1 MENTSKN
8 FFETMT
14 EMQKKLVENFNDVTE
29 KAKKNIFSTNY
40 MDSDPFKKWYDSQ
53 MSFFNQS
60 HDKKG
65 ENDPMNFFNTW
76 MENQMNFGKT
86 WLEQT
91 QNTFTKMSKDAT
103 ATPNMDMYNS
113 WMETMNKSYGEMI
126 KNFSGKNEGMNSFS
140 GLFNNSQN
148 YMKMFE
154 IWMPMLGSL
163 KDKSFTPESFKSMFN
178 AQLFKNYMDSVFNM
192 QPDYMKDM
200 MNKYND
206 SMKSG
211 FESFSTQGKSYYDTL
226 TQNMRKSMPNGLEA
240 FDQFSNMYKS
250 YSDSLNQ
257 AFSPIMKMITPGTQK
272 DQINT
277 LNELSNDFSQYNML
291 NNKMQYMMYST
302 GVKAME
308 EVSETIFNKMKNGED
323 MSNFL
328 NIYQEYL
335 NINDKNFVKLFDSE
349 EYSKLQG
356 EFNAIDMKIKRAVNL
371 QMEKSLAHLPLINR
385 TEMDELYKTV
395 YELKK
400 QISELVKFNKAS
412 VVNMVATATKTAESA
427 TAATESKTESSKA
440 TAKPAAKKA

>member
-1 MENTSKN
+1 
-8 FFETMT
+8 
-14 EMQKKLVENFNDVTE
+14 
-29 KAKKNIFSTNY
+29 
-40 MDSDPFKKWYDSQ
+40 
-53 MSFFNQS
+53 
-60 HDKKG
+60 
-65 ENDPMNFFNTW
+65 
-76 MENQMNFGKT
+76 
-86 WLEQT
+86 
-91 QNTFTKMSKDAT
+91 
-103 ATPNMDMYNS
+103 
-113 WMETMNKSYGEMI
+113 
-126 KNFSGKNEGMNSFS
+126 
-140 GLFNNSQN
+140 
-148 YMKMFE
+148 
-154 IWMPMLGSL
+154 
-163 KDKSFTPESFKSMFN
+163 
-178 AQLFKNYMDSVFNM
+178 M

-226 TQNMRKSMPNGLEA
+226 TQNMRKSMPNELEA
-240 FDQFSNMYKS
+240 FDQFNNMYKS

-257 AFSPIMKMITPGTQK
+257 AFSPVMKMITPGTQK

-371 QMEKSLAHLPLINR
+371 QNGEIACTFAIN
-385 TEMDELYKTV
+385 
-395 YELKK
+395 
-400 QISELVKFNKAS
+400 QQN
-412 VVNMVATATKTAESA
+412 
-427 TAATESKTESSKA
+427 
-440 TAKPAAKKA
+440 